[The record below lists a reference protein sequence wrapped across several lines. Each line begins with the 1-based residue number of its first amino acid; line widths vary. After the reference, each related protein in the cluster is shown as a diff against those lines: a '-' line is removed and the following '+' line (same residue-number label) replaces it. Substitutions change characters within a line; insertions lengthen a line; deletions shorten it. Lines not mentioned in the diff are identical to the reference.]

1 MKHITLNAKSI
12 FNNQKLLFSL
22 IIFFTLLL
30 RITIIH
36 LFGDKYL
43 QSEWA
48 IIVNNLSNHG
58 EFSFRSFENF
68 YVPNIYMPPLY
79 IWFLYSFKIFNLNYE
94 NYVILIL
101 YAQAIISSFSLIIF
115 YGIVKNFFSKN
126 LSLLLSI
133 IFCFFP
139 SYLYAS
145 SLISSI
151 SLYIF
156 LLLIFIYFFLKIT
169 ISSNFKL
176 HFYLGIVA
184 GLLLLLR
191 GEFIFLFIIS
201 LFYLFFYY
209 KNVPL
214 KNILITILISLIVI
228 SPYLYRNVTKLN
240 SYTIVKSLGFNLWKG
255 NNPNSNV
262 EGDLARHV
270 NEYGA
275 INFQGELEEKINNI
289 KIDKYYD
296 INLDNLFLDEALNN
310 IKTQPQKYFLLYV
323 KKIFSFMFFDTN
335 SSLKS
340 YYNIAHLLP
349 LILISV
355 FSFFGLLVSFNNSKN
370 LNFIIILFLSNLFI
384 FSFFFILPRYN
395 LIILPM
401 QIILAGKLLDKLLK
415 KF

>member
-1 MKHITLNAKSI
+1 MKHITLNTKSI

-48 IIVNNLSNHG
+48 VIVSNLSNHG

-101 YAQAIISSFSLIIF
+101 YVQAIISSFSLIIF
-115 YGIVKNFFSKN
+115 YDIVKNFFSKN

-151 SLYIF
+151 SLYVF

-184 GLLLLLR
+184 GLSLLLR

-201 LFYLFFYY
+201 LFYLDS
-209 KNVPL
+209 
-214 KNILITILISLIVI
+214 IL
-228 SPYLYRNVTKLN
+228 
-240 SYTIVKSLGFNLWKG
+240 VKT
-255 NNPNSNV
+255 
-262 EGDLARHV
+262 
-270 NEYGA
+270 Y
-275 INFQGELEEKINNI
+275 
-289 KIDKYYD
+289 
-296 INLDNLFLDEALNN
+296 
-310 IKTQPQKYFLLYV
+310 KTQY
-323 KKIFSFMFFDTN
+323 
-335 SSLKS
+335 
-340 YYNIAHLLP
+340 
-349 LILISV
+349 
-355 FSFFGLLVSFNNSKN
+355 
-370 LNFIIILFLSNLFI
+370 
-384 FSFFFILPRYN
+384 
-395 LIILPM
+395 
-401 QIILAGKLLDKLLK
+401 
-415 KF
+415 

>member
-12 FNNQKLLFSL
+12 FNNQKLLFSV

-48 IIVNNLSNHG
+48 VIVSNLSNHG

-101 YAQAIISSFSLIIF
+101 YVQAIISSFSLIIF

-184 GLLLLLR
+184 GFSLLLR

-240 SYTIVKSLGFNLWKG
+240 SYTIIKSLGFNLWKG

-262 EGDLARHV
+262 EGDLTRHV

-275 INFQGELEEKINNI
+275 INFQEELVEKINNI

-323 KKIFSFMFFDTN
+323 KKIFSFMFFDIN
-335 SSLKS
+335 SSLKN

-401 QIILAGKLLDKLLK
+401 QIILAGKLLDKFLK

>member
-1 MKHITLNAKSI
+1 MKHITLNTKSI

-48 IIVNNLSNHG
+48 VIVSNLSNHG

-101 YAQAIISSFSLIIF
+101 YVQAIISSFSLIIF
-115 YGIVKNFFSKN
+115 YAIVKNFFSKN

-151 SLYIF
+151 SLYVF

-184 GLLLLLR
+184 GLSLLLR

-240 SYTIVKSLGFNLWKG
+240 SYTIIKSLGFNLWKG

-323 KKIFSFMFFDTN
+323 KKIFSFMFFDIN

-340 YYNIAHLLP
+340 YYNVAHLLP

-401 QIILAGKLLDKLLK
+401 QIILAGKLLDKFLK

>member
-48 IIVNNLSNHG
+48 VIVSNLSNHG

-101 YAQAIISSFSLIIF
+101 YVQAIISSFSLIIF

-151 SLYIF
+151 TLHVF

-184 GLLLLLR
+184 GLSLLLR

-240 SYTIVKSLGFNLWKG
+240 SYTIIKSLGFNLWKG

-296 INLDNLFLDEALNN
+296 VNLDNLFLDEAFNN

-323 KKIFSFMFFDTN
+323 KKIFSFMFFDIN

-401 QIILAGKLLDKLLK
+401 QIILAGKLLDKFLK

>member
-1 MKHITLNAKSI
+1 MKHITLNVKSI

-101 YAQAIISSFSLIIF
+101 YVQAIISSFSLIIF

-184 GLLLLLR
+184 GLSLLLR

-240 SYTIVKSLGFNLWKG
+240 SYTIIKSLGFNLWKG

-262 EGDLARHV
+262 EGDLTRHV

-275 INFQGELEEKINNI
+275 TNFQGELEEKINNI

-310 IKTQPQKYFLLYV
+310 IKTQPQKYFLLYI
-323 KKIFSFMFFDTN
+323 KKIFSFMFFDIN
-335 SSLKS
+335 SSLKN
-340 YYNIAHLLP
+340 YYNIVHLLP
-349 LILISV
+349 LIFISV
-355 FSFFGLLVSFNNSKN
+355 FSFFGLLVSFNSSKN
-370 LNFIIILFLSNLFI
+370 LNFIIILFLSNLLI

-401 QIILAGKLLDKLLK
+401 QIILAGKLLDKFLK